1 MRVNGEASISVD
13 NRVLDACPVDGMR
26 PNVAIVVKVETA
38 FIHCAK
44 ALRRGAV
51 WHRESW
57 PDVTDMASPACMLKD
72 HIGLDGSVEDSERA
86 LEESYARTTWVMG
99 GERPL

>member
-1 MRVNGEASISVD
+1 MRS
-13 NRVLDACPVDGMR
+13 
-26 PNVAIVVKVETA
+26 NVAIVVEVETA
-38 FIHCAK
+38 FVHCAK

-51 WHRESW
+51 WHQGSW
-57 PDVTDMASPACMLKD
+57 PDVSDMASPACMLKD
-72 HIGLDGSVEDSERA
+72 HIGLDGSEEDSARA